1 MNDDFNSPILI
12 AELFRVV
19 KFINQVKDGSS
30 TVSKKDL
37 EIIMNT
43 VNVFVFEILGL
54 QNVNEAENQYKE
66 KLEETLELLIKMRS
80 DARANK
86 DFELSDKIRIELD
99 KIGIQLKDSKGGTTF
114 KID

>member
-1 MNDDFNSPILI
+1 MEFCLSNFFSIAIVSFVFIFWNELVLFEDDFGF
-12 AELFRVV
+12 A
-19 KFINQVKDGSS
+19 D
-30 TVSKKDL
+30 
-37 EIIMNT
+37 
-43 VNVFVFEILGL
+43 VFVFEILGL

-66 KLEETLELLIKMRS
+66 KLEETLELLIQMRS

-99 KIGIQLKDSKGGTTF
+99 EIGIQLKDSKGGTTF